1 MTIRR
6 TILMGVAVL
15 LGAATPAAA
24 ADLNTYGGSLKDDI
38 PDMESS
44 ARMYLRGDIG
54 YSWTR
59 EVEMTENGY
68 ALSNDELDN
77 TWDFGGGIGW
87 YLSPNFRTDLTVEH
101 RRAANASAVA
111 YPGDPLL
118 EMVGDLDVQ
127 STFLLA
133 NFYYDFSARSDFSPY
148 VGFGLGWAWNTTGNG
163 TVTDVCGCVSGL
175 DGERETDFAWALMA
189 GVSRSLRDGFNVDLG
204 YRYLNL
210 GGAHTGNLIDNSG
223 VEVPDTDPVIDAI
236 SAHEIRLGF
245 RYDIY

>member
-6 TILMGVAVL
+6 SILIGAALL
-15 LGAATPAAA
+15 LGAAAPAVA

-59 EVEMTENGY
+59 EVEMTENGV

-87 YLSPNFRTDLTVEH
+87 YLHPNFRADLTVEH
-101 RRAANASAVA
+101 RRSADASAVA
-111 YPGDPLL
+111 YPYDPVA
-118 EMVGDLDVQ
+118 EMVFDFDVQ

-133 NFYYDFSARSDFSPY
+133 NFYYDFSARSDFNPY
-148 VGFGLGWAWNTTGNG
+148 VGFGIGASWNTTGNG
-163 TVTDVCGCVSGL
+163 SVTDACGCVSGM
-175 DGERETDFAWALMA
+175 DGARESNFAWALMA
-189 GVSRSLRDGFNVDLG
+189 GVSKNIRDGFNVDLG

-210 GGAHTGNLIDNSG
+210 GGAHTGNIIDNAG
-223 VEVPDTDPVIDAI
+223 AEVPDTDPVIDTIA
-236 SAHEIRLGF
+236 AHELRLGF